1 MRTTLLPGLLDTLT
15 RNISRGARDL
25 AFFEIGQV
33 FLPSAN
39 APLPVPTA
47 VDHRPSEAELTRLDS
62 SLPRQPRHVA
72 VLLAGAFDRSGWW
85 GKGREGS
92 WADAIELSRR
102 IGLTAG
108 VRVRV
113 VPAELAP
120 WHPGRC
126 ASIRVGDWIVG
137 YAGELHPEVVARL
150 GLPARS
156 AALELDLDALPA
168 RATPVAPRISPFPP
182 VHLDLAVV
190 VPAAA
195 AAQDVTEAL
204 TAGGGDLLES
214 VRLFDVYAGD
224 QVAGGSKSL
233 AFALVIRAADRT
245 LTAAEALQVRDA
257 ALAEASSR
265 TGAALR

>member
-1 MRTTLLPGLLDTLT
+1 MHEIAVIGAILVMLVNALAALTGLAQYLLGTPT
-15 RNISRGARDL
+15 RAFWVAARG
-25 AFFEIGQV
+25 GQV
-33 FLPSAN
+33 VAAVYLIVVAGLAIFGWRPNDNLFWIYA
-39 APLPVPTA
+39 LVPPA
-47 VDHRPSEAELTRLDS
+47 VGYFAEQL
-62 SLPRQPRHVA
+62 
-72 VLLAGAFDRSGWW
+72 
-85 GKGREGS
+85 
-92 WADAIELSRR
+92 
-102 IGLTAG
+102 
-108 VRVRV
+108 RV
-113 VPAELAP
+113 VAAEQDP

-137 YAGELHPEVVARL
+137 YAGELHPQVVERL

-195 AAQDVTEAL
+195 AAHDVTAAL
-204 TAGGGDLLES
+204 TTGGGELLES

-257 ALAEASSR
+257 ALAEANAR
-265 TGAALR
+265 TGATLR